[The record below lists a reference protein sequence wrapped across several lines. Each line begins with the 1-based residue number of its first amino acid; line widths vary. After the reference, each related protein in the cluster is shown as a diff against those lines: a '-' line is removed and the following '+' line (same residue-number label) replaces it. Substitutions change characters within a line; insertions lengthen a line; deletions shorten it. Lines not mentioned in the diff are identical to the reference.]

1 VQRHAAPA
9 GSVTTVAKNQPG
21 RANGDLVTTSS
32 RLAAASREDDI
43 WLRAMI
49 LAPSAASMTS
59 TVFGDTDMTI
69 LRSYFS
75 KPNATV
81 AMAFSDDPH
90 PGLACDQFSGDAV
103 VSLPTTPFV
112 TAALR

>member
-1 VQRHAAPA
+1 MLEHRI
-9 GSVTTVAKNQPG
+9 G
-21 RANGDLVTTSS
+21 RAPSS
-32 RLAAASREDDI
+32 NF

-75 KPNATV
+75 KPTATV
-81 AMAFSDDPH
+81 AMAFSEDPH
-90 PGLACDQFSGDAV
+90 AGLACDQFSGEATVAMAFSEDPHAGLACDQFSGEAV
-103 VSLPTTPFV
+103 VSVPTTPFM